1 MLGWHIF
8 RKGGGVCVLRF
19 CSLHM
24 AETASNL
31 EDVSHLSA
39 FHQIKGNIHAK
50 MAAIEDLRLF
60 SFGV

>member
-1 MLGWHIF
+1 M
-8 RKGGGVCVLRF
+8 CVLRF